1 MSDQDKEVAYV
12 DCDRCSDC
20 RRLAVM
26 VNVLLISQQEV
37 HVRVVYDGKSVEQM
51 DWMYLKKLKK

>member
-20 RRLAVM
+20 RRLASTCCYGQRFVDKSTGSAGM
-26 VNVLLISQQEV
+26 DNVTIV
-37 HVRVVYDGKSVEQM
+37 KPI
-51 DWMYLKKLKK
+51 